1 MTNIFVRFFITLF
14 LSFLLITSSS
24 LAFHKKNSQS
34 DNKKTDWDG
43 SKEAKKISETIA
55 KQDFCALSA
64 KGITVLEDG
73 DPITDLTT
81 GEQRINEETGKPE
94 FDQIEVNKIRV
105 TGYHSADPRNTGGV
119 LIPTPSNGLNFNVS
133 QDWGDI
139 KLVTV
144 LKMYCLQLK
153 TEDRPNKFKGSYLE
167 DFYKLVAAENGYLK
181 ADGVTGDYNKKL
193 MEGPDGRGPI
203 EGRDILKDGIIISN
217 PDAVWYLPDFLIK
230 QDLEI
235 KQAIKQKKE
244 AEAAAKKKAEE
255 DRKKKERKQAR
266 IKAERDGNE
275 QWISEN
281 KQNYIDLFGKKLK
294 EYENKIDELETKRNN
309 LKSNLDS
316 FENLMSEAEEDAKN
330 TIADIVNRDNQ
341 EIKDLRETLRNYIKE
356 YLKKNDLEGYKSKF
370 KKIEKVNFNKYK
382 NFTTLK
388 TLIERAENSNKA
400 KDFVGK
406 DGFKI
411 TLPKIL
417 GGKTKKITGDKI
429 GFIQE
434 FKNIEKRDLGS
445 GSDEDLVDI
454 KNLNKQIQDHSDN
467 IKNYVNF
474 KVDEIK
480 ALDEELGQRIPWKL
494 ISIGFVIVI
503 IVIGVGVYLYFQRKE
518 MDQLKR
524 EAEEKVGSLKNE
536 FEGKL
541 KSTSEQIKSA
551 ARNTQRSQ
559 QTSLENQE
567 VIQEKPKTPEQIIAE
582 KYDELVSDYKESL
595 DDFTKVAGFK
605 QKWHGLALSRK
616 ERQEGTKTI
625 LVNSSRA
632 FEKAEIWCV
641 TFSDKYFAFPGST
654 VKSNMAT
661 YMNLD
666 FEKASRDFKGVF
678 SVSTGSSYTTEPCVL
693 RRGGA
698 GFVVERVGKII
709 FPN

>member
-1 MTNIFVRFFITLF
+1 MTNIFVRFFITLI
-14 LSFLLITSSS
+14 LSFLLISSSS

-43 SKEAKKISETIA
+43 SKEAKKISETNA

-73 DPITDLTT
+73 DPIPDLTT

-94 FDQIEVNKIRV
+94 FDQIEVNKIQV
-105 TGYHSADPRNTGGV
+105 TGYHSPEPRNTGGV
-119 LIPTPSNGLNFNVS
+119 LIPTPANGLNFNIS
-133 QDWGDI
+133 QDWRDI

-167 DFYKLVAAENGYLK
+167 DFYRLVAAENGYLK

-193 MEGPDGRGPI
+193 MEGPEGRGPI
-203 EGRDILKDGIIISN
+203 GGRDILKDGIIISN

-235 KQAIKQKKE
+235 KKAIKQKKE
-244 AEAAAKKKAEE
+244 SEAAAKKKAEE
-255 DRKKKERKQAR
+255 DRKKKERNEAR
-266 IKAERDGNE
+266 KKAERDGNE

-281 KQNYIDLFGKKLK
+281 KQNYVDLFGKKLN
-294 EYENKIDELETKRNN
+294 EYENKIAELETKRNN

-316 FENLMSEAEEDAKN
+316 FETLMIEAEEDSKN
-330 TIADIVNRDNQ
+330 AIADLVNRDNQ
-341 EIKDLRETLRNYIKE
+341 EIKDLREILRDNIKQH
-356 YLKKNDLEGYKSKF
+356 LSKNDLEEYKSKF
-370 KKIEKVNFNKYK
+370 KKIEKINFNKYK
-382 NFTTLK
+382 NYTTLK
-388 TLIERAENSNKA
+388 DLIKRAEKSKKA

-406 DGFKI
+406 DGYKI
-411 TLPKIL
+411 KLPKIL

-434 FKNIEKRDLGS
+434 FRNIENRDLGS
-445 GSDEDLVDI
+445 GSDEVVFNMDS
-454 KNLNKQIQDHSDN
+454 LNNSILNRSED

-474 KVDEIK
+474 KVEELK
-480 ALDEELGQRIPWKL
+480 ALDEELGQRIPWNL
-494 ISIGFVIVI
+494 IIIGAVIAI
-503 IVIGVGVYLYFQRKE
+503 IIIAVGVYLYFQRKE

-541 KSTSEQIKSA
+541 KSTSEQIKSVS
-551 ARNTQRSQ
+551 RNTQRSQ
-559 QTSLENQE
+559 QTPLKAEDVVE
-567 VIQEKPKTPEQIIAE
+567 EKPKTPEEIVAE
-582 KYDELVSDYKESL
+582 KYDELVSDYKEAI
-595 DDFTKVAGFK
+595 DDFSKVAGFK
-605 QKWHGLALSRK
+605 QKWHGLALSK
-616 ERQEGTKTI
+616 KARQEGTKTI

-641 TFSDKYFAFPGST
+641 TFSDKYFAFPGSK
-654 VKSNMAT
+654 VKSNMAI
-661 YMNLD
+661 YMNFD
-666 FEKASRDFKGVF
+666 FQKADEDFKGVF
-678 SVSTGSSYTTEPCVL
+678 AVSTGTSYTTEPSVL

-698 GFVVERVGKII
+698 GFVVERVGKLI
-709 FPN
+709 FPD